1 MNKAE
6 RFVFNVPRYS
16 LAIVFLLFG
25 VDKFAGYDR
34 YIAWFTATERAQAI
48 IPSHEI
54 GQFVYVLG
62 IAELILAG
70 LLLSGFIRRATT
82 IATSAALVTILL
94 VAQYPSSFPQ
104 DLGLLGISVALTFP
118 SSKGKVLT
126 IEQLNKLT
134 KIIRGALCVVLV
146 LWSIDQITNTSAHVS
161 WLQLFSPVTR
171 SLTADQIFAFII
183 SIAVIELVIAALV
196 ASGRLPKYSYIAAAV
211 FFALAMTLEPP
222 LNGFQSIGLAIVSSW
237 LAYLTLAK
245 KRH

>member
-1 MNKAE
+1 MIKAE

-25 VDKFAGYDR
+25 IDKFAGYDR
-34 YIAWFTATERAQAI
+34 YVAWFTATERAQVI

-70 LLLSGFIRRATT
+70 LLLSGFIKRATT

-104 DLGLLGISVALTFP
+104 DLGLLGISVALTLS

-126 IEQLNKLT
+126 IEQLGKLA

-183 SIAVIELVIAALV
+183 SIAVTELVIAAFV
-196 ASGRLPKYSYIAAAV
+196 ASGRLPKYSYIATAV
-211 FFALAMTLEPP
+211 FFALSMTLEPP
-222 LNGFQSIGLAIVSSW
+222 LNGFQSTGLATASSW

-245 KRH
+245 KRP